1 MRQFSTLFKQTQTLM
16 NTQSSFFYMANF
28 FISRFR
34 SSSFTQHG
42 PRQQQQHR
50 PQPVSTKMIAMAI
63 SIGAQLK
70 KKEMSQIKKLQL
82 KTPDLCF
89 PQALN
94 VLRIRRDSLK
104 FKHNIPPRPND
115 LLKPRPGVCTALFD
129 RWERIVQFYTG
140 RGLRAHLLLSFYPL
154 IKVLQLEHSQSKF
167 RLRYKEGQPGGE

>member
-115 LLKPRPGVCTALFD
+115 LLKPRHSSLRQMGEDRTILYWPWLAGPFTFIFLSLNKGITARTFLV
-129 RWERIVQFYTG
+129 EIQ
-140 RGLRAHLLLSFYPL
+140 
-154 IKVLQLEHSQSKF
+154 IEI
-167 RLRYKEGQPGGE
+167 